1 MRTVGQPPMPVEAAI
16 EDMSASTARAMGR
29 FTVYLLTGYV
39 ALIFVLMVA
48 LRVTPSAD
56 VFAALA
62 AIAAV
67 MAGRGRSFVR
77 DWGPFV
83 LIFMAWEAMRGV
95 ANQFGQSVQSD
106 SVISIERLFM
116 AGGVPTVWLQEA
128 LFDPNRIQFHDVG
141 LSLVYVS
148 HFFFPLA
155 FAFLLWLHWRP
166 MYYRFVVTL
175 MVVSFAAFIT
185 FVFVPVAPPRFAY
198 MYGEAL
204 PVVDIVHEVSSH
216 AGWQGFSW
224 VYRNLVGN
232 PVAAFPSMHAAYPLL
247 VFLFLWEW
255 KRSWALLW
263 SPFVLTVWFATVY
276 LGHHYVV
283 DVVGGAGYALFGY
296 FAVKRIIRVG
306 HAPD

>member
-1 MRTVGQPPMPVEAAI
+1 LAEVGEGRVAEMAMEDVSAA
-16 EDMSASTARAMGR
+16 SARAMSR
-29 FTVYLLTGYV
+29 FTLYLLTGYV
-39 ALIFVLMVA
+39 GLILVLMVA
-48 LRVTPSAD
+48 MRVTPSAD

-67 MAGRGRSFVR
+67 MAGRGRAFVR

-106 SVISIERLFM
+106 SVIAVERLIL
-116 AGGVPTVWLQEA
+116 GGIPTVWLQETLLVA
-128 LFDPNRIQFHDVG
+128 GTVQLHDVL

-175 MVVSFAAFIT
+175 MVVSFAAFLT
-185 FVFVPVAPPRFAY
+185 FVLLPVAPPRFAY

-204 PVVDIVHEVSSH
+204 PVVDVVHEVSRQG
-216 AGWQGFSW
+216 GWQGFSW

-247 VFLFLWEW
+247 VFLFLLEW
-255 KRSWALLW
+255 RRGWALAW
-263 SPFVLTVWFATVY
+263 APFVFIVWFATVY

-283 DVVGGAGYALFGY
+283 DVAGGAVYAVGGYLLVRRLVRVRHAG
-296 FAVKRIIRVG
+296 I
-306 HAPD
+306 